1 MEFSIETTGI
11 SPGTHRII
19 EVGVRV
25 LEDRQFTNQ
34 SYWQYINP
42 QRVIEQGAIAVHGI
56 TNEFVADKPVFADI
70 ADELKAFLLTLD
82 ALVIHNA
89 PFDMGFL
96 KMEFARCHGLVDW
109 LEGIEVIDTL
119 VMARERFKG
128 QKNSLDALCKRF
140 DVDNSNRDY
149 HGALLDAD
157 LLCHVYLALTRKQ
170 SALAWAEQ
178 EFQSDQSEDGSLDFE
193 FYYPISEASRQ
204 IHEKWCKD
212 NLSEGA

>member
-1 MEFSIETTGI
+1 
-11 SPGTHRII
+11 
-19 EVGVRV
+19 
-25 LEDRQFTNQ
+25 
-34 SYWQYINP
+34 
-42 QRVIEQGAIAVHGI
+42 
-56 TNEFVADKPVFADI
+56 
-70 ADELKAFLLTLD
+70 
-82 ALVIHNA
+82 
-89 PFDMGFL
+89 
-96 KMEFARCHGLVDW
+96 MEFARCHGLVDW

-193 FYYPISEASRQ
+193 FYYPISESFKADS
-204 IHEKWCKD
+204 
-212 NLSEGA
+212 